1 MECKTRRNLR
11 QEGGRKGGIQESRFR
26 IGGMWNRDAGKKGY
40 MNGGMQESTEE
51 GKEGDR
57 TGGI

>member
-1 MECKTRRNLR
+1 
-11 QEGGRKGGIQESRFR
+11 
-26 IGGMWNRDAGKKGY
+26 MWNRDAGKKGY